1 VTRALVSVIVPCY
14 NQDAYLADAI
24 RSLVQQSHTEWECI
38 IVNDGSTDRSL
49 DVARRL
55 AGEDSRV
62 RVIDQHNRGLS
73 AARNRGLAEARG
85 DWIHFLDADDL
96 LERATFA
103 THLEVFR
110 SAPET
115 DVAYSASRTFREG
128 DPESRR
134 LSAVPATLL
143 KNPLSAFALYWER
156 GLSIP
161 IHAFTYRTL
170 CFQRWGAFDEQ
181 LPNHED
187 WDIHLTF
194 SAAGTRYTVA
204 PRRSAIYRL
213 RPGSMA
219 RQADLMYRGKCMVLS
234 KHLSNPAI
242 PFRLRRALAGR
253 LVHERYAKALE
264 ALRRRQWRSAVRHT
278 FDRRL
283 AGKWSLACAGVVATM
298 LALRVAR
305 TASSR
310 VVRRWLLKS
319 VVASGVLISA
329 SDVEPVDRPHETAAS
344 PVPALSGLSGATGPD
359 DRVHRRPAA
368 AADRSTT

>member
-1 VTRALVSVIVPCY
+1 
-14 NQDAYLADAI
+14 
-24 RSLVQQSHTEWECI
+24 
-38 IVNDGSTDRSL
+38 
-49 DVARRL
+49 
-55 AGEDSRV
+55 
-62 RVIDQHNRGLS
+62 
-73 AARNRGLAEARG
+73 
-85 DWIHFLDADDL
+85 
-96 LERATFA
+96 
-103 THLEVFR
+103 
-110 SAPET
+110 
-115 DVAYSASRTFREG
+115 
-128 DPESRR
+128 
-134 LSAVPATLL
+134 
-143 KNPLSAFALYWER
+143 
-156 GLSIP
+156 
-161 IHAFTYRTL
+161 
-170 CFQRWGAFDEQ
+170 
-181 LPNHED
+181 
-187 WDIHLTF
+187 
-194 SAAGTRYTVA
+194 
-204 PRRSAIYRL
+204 
-213 RPGSMA
+213 MA

-310 VVRRWLLKS
+310 VVRRWLLQS